1 MPGLR
6 TNILYSVVP
15 NSIMLALLLHE
26 PHVRLLLPMPRSS
39 GESFVCHRGL
49 GVYSISSVF
58 VTFTITAQLLRD
70 CPGHDPC
77 CVTSLLPPHHL
88 HLSQMPSRT
97 IGQSH

>member
-39 GESFVCHRGL
+39 GESFV
-49 GVYSISSVF
+49 
-58 VTFTITAQLLRD
+58 VTVGWVSTAFPQF
-70 CPGHDPC
+70 
-77 CVTSLLPPHHL
+77 
-88 HLSQMPSRT
+88 LSPS
-97 IGQSH
+97 G